1 MDSWQQGERL
11 RAFGSLRG
19 RSSAIAIKEVEM
31 AGRDWLREVR
41 GNLILVLKRDFHAL
55 SIFFGGIF
63 LAIFSPVY
71 ICLYRIYTGII
82 LQTTVRTVSYPGTG
96 Y

>member
-55 SIFFGGIF
+55 SIFFWWHFFGHFFPCIIF
-63 LAIFSPVY
+63 VFLNTV
-71 ICLYRIYTGII
+71 LY
-82 LQTTVRTVSYPGTG
+82 LLPSKV
-96 Y
+96 